1 MSSKQSEVEPSSKK
15 WDVFVSHASEDTEAV
30 AVPLADHL
38 SRAGLRVWLDEHVLS
53 VGDSLREKI
62 DEGLAASR
70 FGVVIVS
77 PAFLRKRWPAREL
90 NGLFAIEESGTKVI
104 LSVWHQVSK
113 EQVAQYSPIL
123 ADRLAAD
130 TAKGLRKV
138 AGLILRGNRLRESK
152 DAAPHSHQ
160 KAGRDIGRRPD
171 WPSSGRLPV
180 LERRNCE
187 GSSRH
192 QRGNGIRCRER
203 LPFVL

>member
-77 PAFLRKRWPAREL
+77 PAFLRKRCP
-90 NGLFAIEESGTKVI
+90 
-104 LSVWHQVSK
+104 H
-113 EQVAQYSPIL
+113 
-123 ADRLAAD
+123 
-130 TAKGLRKV
+130 
-138 AGLILRGNRLRESK
+138 GN
-152 DAAPHSHQ
+152 
-160 KAGRDIGRRPD
+160 
-171 WPSSGRLPV
+171 
-180 LERRNCE
+180 
-187 GSSRH
+187 
-192 QRGNGIRCRER
+192 
-203 LPFVL
+203 